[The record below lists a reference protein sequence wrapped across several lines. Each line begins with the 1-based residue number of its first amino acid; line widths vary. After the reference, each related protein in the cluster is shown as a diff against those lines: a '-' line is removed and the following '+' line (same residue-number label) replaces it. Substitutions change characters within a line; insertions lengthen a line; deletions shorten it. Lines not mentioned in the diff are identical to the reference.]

1 MGCFMTR
8 VELHGG
14 TAADYEKLHEAMR
27 LQGFSRN
34 IKGSSGRLLR
44 LPTAQYHLES
54 SKLNRSQVHKKAV
67 LAAVTIG
74 KDFAILVTNGP
85 STFSGLKEV
94 TKAATVKNA
103 SPSLAQLARMTK
115 KMP

>member
-1 MGCFMTR
+1 MGYFITR

-34 IKGSSGRLLR
+34 IKGRDGKFYR
-44 LPTAQYHLES
+44 LPTAQYRLVS
-54 SKLNRSQVHKKAV
+54 SKLNKFQVHKKAT

-74 KDFAILVTNGP
+74 KEFVVLVTNGP
-85 STFSGLKEV
+85 STFSGLKEIAKPV
-94 TKAATVKNA
+94 LV
-103 SPSLAQLARMTK
+103 SS
-115 KMP
+115 